1 MRREE
6 RTERTERSQ
15 EARGMMRS
23 VKKNYVYN
31 PTMVAV
37 VEELTDEMLRAAV
50 ENAKVALA
58 SKNLEDF
65 DQEAEEITVY
75 AQRLLVEALNE
86 KEQEIDEELYKLFA
100 IAETIDPL
108 YSTQEDYA
116 KMSGQAEMV
125 VAKVKA
131 VIENTIE
138 QVEDFCSRVDSIVHL
153 AEKYCAGDDVLE
165 EAKRDIENMLRWQF
179 VGNIRYH
186 LEVALNTIRE
196 TLRKGYVDQWKRGQG
211 A

>member
-1 MRREE
+1 MRRE
-6 RTERTERSQ
+6 ERTERSQ
-15 EARGMMRS
+15 EARGMMRL

-37 VEELTDEMLRAAV
+37 VEELTDEMLRAAI

-138 QVEDFCSRVDSIVHL
+138 QVEDFCSRVDIVHL